1 MIRGLYNAASGMIA
15 QERRHDTVT
24 QNIANINTNG
34 YKQVNSVQR
43 TFPEMLISMIGG
55 NAQNPNRQVGRMS
68 TGVFAEESISMHLQG
83 ALRETG
89 KTTDLALVTSL
100 ELLNPATGENYP
112 FDASGKYVNENGDVV
127 YRPEGF
133 FTVQN
138 ANGDVLYT
146 RDGSF
151 RVSPEGNLITSGGY
165 QVLDNNNNPI
175 VLTGPVSNLKVNEQ
189 GQIVDADGNVD
200 ATIGISVVQQ
210 PHQLI
215 REGEGVFRLRDQN
228 GSEVRWLAAQDNAVI
243 RQGYIEA
250 SNVDPAQAMV
260 DLMAA
265 LRAYETNQKVVQFY
279 DKSLEKAVNEIGR
292 V

>member
-1 MIRGLYNAASGMIA
+1 MIRGLYNAASGMVA

-24 QNIANINTNG
+24 QNIANLNTNG

-43 TFPEMLISMIGG
+43 SFPEMLISMIGG
-55 NAQNPNRQVGRMS
+55 NEQNPNRQVGRLS
-68 TGVFAEESISMHLQG
+68 TGVFAEESISMYLQG

-89 KTTDLALVTSL
+89 KTTDFALVTDIG
-100 ELLNPATGENYP
+100 LLNPATGQNYA
-112 FDASGKYVNENGDVV
+112 FDASGKYVNENGEVI
-127 YRPEGF
+127 YRPEGY

-138 ANGDVLYT
+138 ENGDVLYT

-151 RVSPEGNLITSGGY
+151 RVSPQGNLLTAGGY

-189 GQIVDADGNVD
+189 GQVVDVDGNVD

-215 REGEGVFRLRDQN
+215 REGEGVYRLRDTN
-228 GSEVRWLAAQDNAVI
+228 GSGVRWLTPADNAVI
-243 RQGYIEA
+243 RQGFIEA
-250 SNVDPAQAMV
+250 SNVDPGQAMV

-279 DKSLEKAVNEIGR
+279 DKSLEKAVTEIGR